1 MKKYIKIIIAIA
13 VTVAV
18 SVGGFFGYRFYKQHK
33 NDNEVV
39 EDKETK
45 PEVEEIKFVA
55 VSDDEALSEKEWM
68 ALLNEALQYT
78 EYTEYSDEKIT
89 GSEAVFSGMKKLG
102 GACLDYYLDGNE
114 CSSETTDAI
123 AKEKKLIEEDYLTSY
138 IGEEQAKALI
148 NNLKA
153 LQVSEDYHVE
163 KNDVVLADGVIDGK
177 EWQVDYY
184 KHIEEEV
191 ESTDEENPSTTI
203 EQKDEVIASTGDY
216 EPQVDDR
223 IVYLDQYG
231 IMHGG
236 QVIAVESRDGNKY
249 DILTIPVETQE
260 DLVDTYTVSGYVD
273 WSIVTAMSSK
283 ESAFNPTISM
293 CATGEGSQES
303 TTTDMVISGSGGTD
317 GISVDSVTLGGVSI
331 YEADDDEEEE
341 DAEED
346 EEGES
351 QDNEDSKEVDDNK
364 IEEKD
369 EKKESEI
376 SKEVSAGGNFEITLK
391 DLQIYAYVKDDE
403 DVSFEISFEPV
414 VKIDGIEAEAEI
426 DLPNIP
432 LGIGVLSADIDPKI
446 AISADLG
453 VSLGFGAEQPVCIS
467 SHSDPSGT
475 AKSCNENAVKCK
487 LANTDCIDADV
498 DNTSVALGFNL
509 GVDLTLCEFI
519 NVADPNVTASFVAV
533 GKQLEKHKGYDI
545 PCFEMKLA
553 GPLIE
558 LDLSSEDSLLG
569 YFLTEANVQS
579 SFALNGIDDDDK
591 LLVAK
596 YFHLEF
602 EPLNVIKDPNGNA
615 SVCTHYDGEID
626 HSKDMKIQFDEE
638 DEIDDSYDKNA
649 EFFIEING
657 ERFGFEFTS
666 DEYKQ
671 QYVDYLDNLDKSTYM
686 NGSKNVKLKVATDYV
701 TSLFG
706 VDNQEEYEEFSY
718 GDFFLKYGLDDISKM
733 KTICPGGNINPLMYA
748 HGHIVGHITENDKD
762 RYMKLVS
769 TFRVGDNITLRKPYK
784 NLAK

>member
-1 MKKYIKIIIAIA
+1 MKKYVKIIIAIA

-18 SVGGFFGYRFYKQHK
+18 GVGGFFGYRFYKQHK
-33 NDNEVV
+33 NDNEVI
-39 EDKETK
+39 EEKETK
-45 PEVEEIKFVA
+45 PEVEEIMFVP
-55 VSDDEALSEKEWM
+55 VSEDEALSEKEWM

-78 EYTEYSDEKIT
+78 DYTEYSDEKIT

-203 EQKDEVIASTGDY
+203 EQKDEVIASTGNY

-236 QVIAVESRDGNKY
+236 QVISVESRDGNKY
-249 DILTIPVETQE
+249 DILTKPVETQE

-273 WSIVTAMSSK
+273 WSIVTAMSSN

-364 IEEKD
+364 KEDKD

-391 DLQIYAYVKDDE
+391 NLQIYAYVKDDE
-403 DVSFEISFEPV
+403 DVSFEISFEPAV
-414 VKIDGIEAEAEI
+414 MIDGIEAEAEI

-432 LGIGVLSADIDPKI
+432 LGIGVLSADIDPQI

-498 DNTSVALGFNL
+498 DNTSVTLGFNL

-519 NVADPNVTASFVAV
+519 NVADPNVTTSFVAV

-579 SFALNGIDDDDK
+579 SFALNGINDDEK
-591 LLVAK
+591 LLLAK

-602 EPLNVIKDPNGNA
+602 EPLNVIQDPNGNA
-615 SVCTHYDGEID
+615 SVCTHISDDVD
-626 HSKDMKIQFDEE
+626 HSKDMKIEFKYGDNEE
-638 DEIDDSYDKNA
+638 DEYDEDA
-649 EFFIEING
+649 DFFIEMNG
-657 ERFGFEFTS
+657 QIFGFEFTE
-666 DEYKQ
+666 DEYEKQ
-671 QYVDYLDNLDKSTYM
+671 YLEYLNSISKDEYMKSSAHKQVLKEMSEPDIVMTIYDRDNAD
-686 NGSKNVKLKVATDYV
+686 
-701 TSLFG
+701 
-706 VDNQEEYEEFSY
+706 EYEQMNDGEFKILV
-718 GDFFLKYGLDDISKM
+718 GQDISELGFVNM
-733 KTICPGGNINPLMYA
+733 HGYGPQYI
-748 HGHIVGHITENDKD
+748 HGHVVGRVTESD
-762 RYMKLVS
+762 RNRYLS
-769 TFRVGDNITLRKPYK
+769 ILSSLYTGDSFTYRAPYK